1 MADTEAGATDK
12 AAEDWFGRVLDTVLG
27 GLAAIVLF
35 ILMMLTVVDV
45 VGRGMFNAPLPG
57 GFEITE
63 LMMAVLVFAALPAV
77 TQRENHIVI
86 DLLDFMTPRWLVV
99 PRQVLIYGLCA
110 AVVGL
115 WAWRTW
121 AWGDRM
127 ARYGDVT
134 EFLKIPLAPISY
146 FISVLSAATG
156 VIFVVL
162 AWRYAT
168 GKARLRTGMN
178 LS

>member
-1 MADTEAGATDK
+1 MADAEA
-12 AAEDWFGRVLDTVLG
+12 AANDRSADDRFGRMLDAVLG
-27 GLAAIVLF
+27 GLAAVVLF
-35 ILMMLTVVDV
+35 VLMMLTVVDV
-45 VGRGMFNAPLPG
+45 VGRDVFNAPLPG
-57 GFEITE
+57 GFELTE

-77 TQRENHIVI
+77 TQRESHIVI
-86 DLLDFMTPRWLVV
+86 DLLDFLTPRWLVV
-99 PRQVLIYGLCA
+99 PRQVAIYVLCA
-110 AVVGL
+110 AVLGL
-115 WAWRTW
+115 WSWRTW

-134 EFLKIPLAPISY
+134 EFLKIPLAPVSY

-156 VIFVVL
+156 AIFLLL

-168 GKARLRTGMN
+168 GRARLRTGMT